1 MSWRLLELVVSS
13 VFLVPAFAGNDRKAR
28 SKATAPAA
36 PRVPRILLVETHS
49 LIGSAVG
56 GLIGG
61 PPLGAQVETVGD
73 ITYAL
78 ERLDAEEFDL
88 VVCGLSNPPAKA
100 TELVTSLTG
109 RGLTPPVVFL
119 ADAGEEHFLL
129 DSLSSGATGFF
140 TMDVAPRELIAGLK
154 SVMKGRYTV
163 GTKLKRMARARS
175 NAEVTAPDP

>member
-1 MSWRLLELVVSS
+1 LSLRLIELVASS
-13 VFLVPAFAGNDRKAR
+13 AFLVPAFAGYDRKPR
-28 SKATAPAA
+28 SKPAA
-36 PRVPRILLVETHS
+36 AAAPGGPRILLVESHS

-61 PPLGAQVETVGD
+61 PPLGAQVETVAD

-100 TELVTSLTG
+100 TELVAGLTG
-109 RGLTPPVVFL
+109 RGATPPIVFL

-163 GTKLKRMARARS
+163 GSKLKRMAQERTG
-175 NAEVTAPDP
+175 AEGTAPDR

>member
-1 MSWRLLELVVSS
+1 LSWRLLELVASS
-13 VFLVPAFAGNDRKAR
+13 TFLVPAFAGNERKTR
-28 SKATAPAA
+28 SKAAAPAA
-36 PRVPRILLVETHS
+36 SSGPRILLVESHS

-61 PPLGAQVETVGD
+61 PPLGAQVETVAD

-78 ERLDAEEFDL
+78 ERLDTQEFDL

-109 RGLTPPVVFL
+109 RGATPPIVFL

-129 DSLSSGATGFF
+129 DSLTSGATGFF

-163 GTKLKRMARARS
+163 GTKLKRMAQARID
-175 NAEVTAPDP
+175 AEETAPDR

>member
-1 MSWRLLELVVSS
+1 LSWRLLELVASS
-13 VFLVPAFAGNDRKAR
+13 AFLVPAFAGNDRKTR
-28 SKATAPAA
+28 SKAAAPAA
-36 PRVPRILLVETHS
+36 SSGPRILLVESHS

-56 GLIGG
+56 GLIG
-61 PPLGAQVETVGD
+61 PPLAAHVETVAD

-78 ERLDAEEFDL
+78 ERLDAEPFDL
-88 VVCGLSNPPAKA
+88 VVCGLSNSPAKA

-109 RGLTPPVVFL
+109 RGTTPPVVFL

-163 GTKLKRMARARS
+163 GTKLKRMAQARID
-175 NAEVTAPDP
+175 AEGTAPDS